1 MNNEGTSRLINAVRK
16 QAGKV
21 SKLQMKNNI
30 LGTMTNTGIYVDSIE
45 DEIPNGDFLRLETD
59 YDLKSG
65 DRVLCVP
72 VGDYFIVVGK
82 VV

>member
-21 SKLQMKNNI
+21 SESQIKNNI
-30 LGTMTNTGIYVDSIE
+30 LGTMTSTGVYIDSIE
-45 DEIPNGDFLRLETD
+45 DEIPNGDFLKLVTD

-72 VGDYFIVVGK
+72 VGDYFVVIGK